1 MAGYNDIVNIAGLK
15 SAQIDEPDFPI
26 QVTSPKTPKP
36 TTKAITKPKLTTTT
50 TTKRGR
56 KTKIDKLIDFV
67 IGKKEDVKSRL
78 FTSIRARKNLLR
90 LVRFVYADLNICQ
103 IIELLLLQ
111 CLEQNKTLLP
121 DNYLELVYP
130 EEQNLPTSINSLS
143 NNTSDSN
150 SSGSD
155 SFSTSNQK

>member
-26 QVTSPKTPKP
+26 HVTNPKVSKSTKAKT
-36 TTKAITKPKLTTTT
+36 TTKPITKSKLITP
-50 TTKRGR
+50 TKRGR
-56 KTKIDKLIDFV
+56 KTKVDKLIDFV
-67 IGKKEDVKSRL
+67 TGKKEDVKSRL

-90 LVRFVYADLNICQ
+90 LVRLIYAQLNICQ

-111 CLEQNKTLLP
+111 CLEQNKELLP
-121 DNYLELVYP
+121 DNYLELIYP
-130 EEQNLPTSINSLS
+130 DEPNLPSSNSS
-143 NNTSDSN
+143 FSDS

-155 SFSTSNQK
+155 SLSTSNQ

>member
-15 SAQIDEPDFPI
+15 SAQIDEPDFPLH
-26 QVTSPKTPKP
+26 VTNPKP
-36 TTKAITKPKLTTTT
+36 TTKSITKPKLTT

-67 IGKKEDVKSRL
+67 TGKKEDVRSRL
-78 FTSIRARKNLLR
+78 FTSIRSRKNLLR

-111 CLEQNKTLLP
+111 CLEQNKELLP
-121 DNYLELVYP
+121 DNYLELIYP
-130 EEQNLPTSINSLS
+130 DEQNLPTSSSSLS
-143 NNTSDSN
+143 NSSSDSN
-150 SSGSD
+150 SSGNNSA
-155 SFSTSNQK
+155 TTNQKGTSL

>member
-15 SAQIDEPDFPI
+15 SAQIDEPDFPVH
-26 QVTSPKTPKP
+26 VTNPKP
-36 TTKAITKPKLTTTT
+36 PKPITKSITKSKIAA

-56 KTKIDKLIDFV
+56 KTKIGKLIDFV
-67 IGKKEDVKSRL
+67 VGKKEDVRSRL

-90 LVRFVYADLNICQ
+90 LVRFVYTELNICQ

-111 CLEQNKTLLP
+111 CLEQNKELLP

-130 EEQNLPTSINSLS
+130 DAQNLPTGINA
-143 NNTSDSN
+143 SDSN
-150 SSGSD
+150 GS
-155 SFSTSNQK
+155 TTNQ

>member
-26 QVTSPKTPKP
+26 QVTDPKTPKP
-36 TTKAITKPKLTTTT
+36 TTKSITKPKLTT

-67 IGKKEDVKSRL
+67 TGKKEDVKSRL

-111 CLEQNKTLLP
+111 CLEQNKALLP

-130 EEQNLPTSINSLS
+130 EEQNLPTGNSSISS
-143 NNTSDSN
+143 S